1 MKNCI
6 FICLIFCINFNYAQL
21 ISTDRPSAQTDNSYS
36 LYHKAFQIESGLIY
50 SSVNDEIQN
59 SSVPNL
65 LFRYGLLD
73 RLELRFSTNL
83 LHTTIE
89 KEFIISPLQF
99 GTKIQLLREEKY
111 QVAFLSMYSF
121 NEQASEV
128 LTKIVGGYSISDN
141 FNIGYTF
148 GYLSAKKFV
157 DKSLNYSIFLSN
169 SFNDKISAFLEFYG
183 NTKYNLETPINQLN
197 FDLGA
202 SYLITNKMQ
211 VDAYFGTGLNNDMYF
226 GSIGFSYLFNK
237 F

>member
-6 FICLIFCINFNYAQL
+6 FICLIFCINFNYAQI

-128 LTKIVGGYSISDN
+128 LTKIGGGYSI
-141 FNIGYTF
+141 
-148 GYLSAKKFV
+148 
-157 DKSLNYSIFLSN
+157 
-169 SFNDKISAFLEFYG
+169 
-183 NTKYNLETPINQLN
+183 
-197 FDLGA
+197 
-202 SYLITNKMQ
+202 
-211 VDAYFGTGLNNDMYF
+211 
-226 GSIGFSYLFNK
+226 
-237 F
+237 